1 MKITR
6 LPTVSVS
13 LLTCLVVGAGCS
25 VYKISPTPP
34 IGVYAVVV
42 NKNNEFQADGPT
54 ANEVLKAIF
63 LREQSEWP
71 SGLPAVP
78 YARPRDC
85 QEDDGFVAK
94 ILDMSKDAVAEHWLG
109 MKRKDGR
116 KSPAVIESDELLLQ
130 LVSTYDGAVGV
141 CSNATLSHPD
151 AEDVR
156 VLVTFTY

>member
-6 LPTVSVS
+6 VSTS
-13 LLTCLVVGAGCS
+13 LLVCVVIGAGCS
-25 VYKISPTPP
+25 VYKISPTTP

-42 NKNNEFQADGPT
+42 NKNNEFQADGQG
-54 ANEVLKAIF
+54 ANDILKAIF
-63 LREQSEWP
+63 LRTQSEWP
-71 SGLPAVP
+71 SGLAAVP

-94 ILDMSKDAVAEHWLG
+94 VLDMPKDAVADYWIG
-109 MKRKDGR
+109 MKKKDGR
-116 KSPAVIESDELLLQ
+116 RSPAVIESDELLLQ

-141 CSNATLSHPD
+141 CSNSALSHPD

-156 VLVTFTY
+156 VLLTFTY